1 MRSIRSITTVVVVL
15 AVLALAGVAAAN
27 TIPTQLSLQDKTLK
41 VKNGRIVLTVSCAS
55 DDVCNSI
62 VTARVPM
69 PGGIIIKRGG
79 LGGKIFKM
87 QNAETK
93 GVVFT
98 LTPEVKTWLKS
109 HRRTSLH
116 VSLKATDGEYGDHF
130 LQKLRIPLSA

>member
-1 MRSIRSITTVVVVL
+1 MRSVRSIITVAVAL
-15 AVLALAGVAAAN
+15 AALALAGVAAAS
-27 TIPTQLSLQDKTLK
+27 TIPTQLSLQEKALK

-98 LTPEVKTWLKS
+98 LTPEVKAWLKT
-109 HRRTSLH
+109 HRRTSLL
-116 VSLKATDGEYGDHF
+116 VTLKATDGEYEASF
-130 LQKLRIPLSA
+130 RQQLRIPLAA